1 MDRRL
6 LICLALLLSLS
17 LPPSLPAGADT
28 LLTVQSHVDSFKLM
42 GETQP
47 AKDIEVKIWVGTDRL
62 RRDEGE
68 TSSILRLDRN
78 KLYLVDH
85 AGKTYSEIGLPV
97 DLQKYAPAGTESA
110 MQQMADAMKLNAQ
123 VTPAGESRRIGQWNT
138 RRVDV
143 AITSA
148 MGMTIATTMWVSKDL
163 DIYPSLNKMS
173 AALASL
179 QHGAA
184 AWARQLEQIDGFP
197 VLQESDV
204 SVIGTRFK
212 TREELVAVA
221 AQDAPAGIYEP
232 PAGYTR
238 QPFNPMAQPGR

>member
-1 MDRRL
+1 
-6 LICLALLLSLS
+6 
-17 LPPSLPAGADT
+17 
-28 LLTVQSHVDSFKLM
+28 M
-42 GETQP
+42 GENQP
-47 AKDIEVKIWVGTDRL
+47 AKDTEVKIWVGADRL
-62 RRDEGE
+62 RRDEGQ

-78 KLYLVDH
+78 KLYIVDH
-85 AGKTYSEIGLPV
+85 AAKTYSEVGLPV
-97 DLQKYAPAGTESA
+97 DLQKYAPAGTEAA
-110 MQQMADAMKLNAQ
+110 MKQMGDAMRLDAK
-123 VTPAGESRRIGQWNT
+123 VTPASETRKIGDWNA

-148 MGMTIATTMWVSKDL
+148 MGMKIATTMWVSKDL
-163 DIYPSLNKMS
+163 EIYRSLNRMS
-173 AALASL
+173 ATLASL

-184 AWARQLEQIDGFP
+184 AWARQLEEIEGFP
-197 VLQESDV
+197 VLQESSI
-204 SVIGTRFK
+204 SVVGTQFK

>member
-1 MDRRL
+1 MDRRAL
-6 LICLALLLSLS
+6 TCLALLLTLS
-17 LPPSLPAGADT
+17 IPAAADT
-28 LLTVQSHVDSFKLM
+28 LLTVKSHVGAFQLM
-42 GETQP
+42 GENQP
-47 AKDIEVKIWVGTDRL
+47 AKDTEVKIWVGADRL
-62 RRDEGE
+62 RRDEGQ

-78 KLYLVDH
+78 KLYIVDH
-85 AGKTYSEIGLPV
+85 AAKTYSEVGLPV
-97 DLQKYAPAGTESA
+97 DLQKYAPAGTEAA
-110 MQQMADAMKLNAQ
+110 MKQMGDAMRLDAK
-123 VTPAGESRRIGQWNT
+123 VTPASETRKIGDWNA

-148 MGMTIATTMWVSKDL
+148 MGMKIATTMWVSKDL
-163 DIYPSLNKMS
+163 EIYRSLNRMS
-173 AALASL
+173 ATLASL

-184 AWARQLEQIDGFP
+184 AWARQLEEIEGFP
-197 VLQESDV
+197 VLQESSI
-204 SVIGTRFK
+204 SVVGTQFK

>member
-1 MDRRL
+1 MDRRI

-17 LPPSLPAGADT
+17 IPAATDT
-28 LLTVQSHVDSFKLM
+28 LLTVKSHVDSFKLM

-47 AKDIEVKIWVGTDRL
+47 AKETEVKIWVGTDRL

-97 DLQKYAPAGTESA
+97 DLLKYAPAGTEAA
-110 MQQMADAMKLNAQ
+110 MQQMADGMKLNAQ
-123 VTPAGESRRIGQWNT
+123 VNPTGETRKIGNWNA

-143 AITSA
+143 AISSA
-148 MGMTIATTMWVSKDL
+148 MGMKINTTMWVSKDL
-163 DIYPSLNKMS
+163 DIYRSLNKMS
-173 AALASL
+173 STLASL

-197 VLQESDV
+197 VLQESNV
-204 SVIGTRFK
+204 NVIGTQFT